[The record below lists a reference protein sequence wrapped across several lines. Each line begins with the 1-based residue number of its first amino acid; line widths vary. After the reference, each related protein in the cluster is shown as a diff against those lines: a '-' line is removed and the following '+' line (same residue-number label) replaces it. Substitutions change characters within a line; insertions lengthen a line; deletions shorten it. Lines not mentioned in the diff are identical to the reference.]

1 MTSELIRITTENDEI
16 YEFEVVS
23 SYSGNDTSTI
33 TTYPTSE
40 GTPRV
45 DNIYNNPNTFN
56 TSIVIGGNTNISDIW
71 GAGVDRPKNAM
82 AILEKLK
89 VDAISCTIVTR
100 QKDYFNMFLTKI
112 SVDNNKSNSYDLMAT
127 LQFDELRIATFETI
141 ITQEFN
147 NPEIQANDGTIDI
160 SSQYSEDEKTFWDSL
175 FSDPLANTLDLAG
188 DIVSDETFLPSV
200 LGGAAVGAAIGSI
213 VPGIGTAIGAGV
225 GAAIGAVASGIS
237 TLCDWLGW

>member
-1 MTSELIRITTENDEI
+1 MSNLIRITTENDEI
-16 YEFEVVS
+16 YEFEAVT

-56 TSIVIGGNTNISDIW
+56 TSISIGGNTNTSDNW
-71 GAGVDRPKNAM
+71 GTGTDRPKSAM
-82 AILEKLK
+82 AILERIKN
-89 VDAISCTIVTR
+89 DAIECTIITP

-112 SVDNNKSNSYDLMAT
+112 SVDNNRNNSYDLVAT

-147 NPEIQANDGTIDI
+147 NPEIQANDGRIDI
-160 SSQYSEDEKTFWDSL
+160 SSQYSEDKKTFWDSL
-175 FSDPLANTLDLAG
+175 FSDPLSGFLDFAG
-188 DIVSDETFLPSV
+188 DVVSDETFLPAV
-200 LGGAAVGAAIGSI
+200 LG
-213 VPGIGTAIGAGV
+213 GAGV
-225 GAAIGAVASGIS
+225 GALAGVIASGVS